1 MEKFGGISDLECI
14 TKMLSLLVKNNQMSL
29 NKRREQRL
37 QFVKKET
44 SLGKMLEEEK
54 QRRKHMQT
62 EGNWF
67 EI

>member
-54 QRRKHMQT
+54 QRSKHMQT

>member
-1 MEKFGGISDLECI
+1 
-14 TKMLSLLVKNNQMSL
+14 MSL

-54 QRRKHMQT
+54 QRSKHMQT

>member
-44 SLGKMLEEEK
+44 SLGKILEEEK
-54 QRRKHMQT
+54 QRSKHMQT